1 MLISWL
7 WEIQRCDFG
16 LLWLQ
21 QYSTKFMYFTWK
33 MFSSYNSPKIT
44 QQTSSF
50 YCFKKKYLKKDPCQR
65 KVMYVQQTKF
75 IFFFGILEPFIHFSQ
90 ILTFINQTWSTIL
103 IRRVLYFCCL
113 CLSAC
118 LLVFLFCVYVC
129 VNKQTIQ
136 IKKNGI
142 FKRHSL

>member
-1 MLISWL
+1 MTLGCYDYSNTPPNFCI
-7 WEIQRCDFG
+7 
-16 LLWLQ
+16 LLGKCFHHITRPKSHSRQ
-21 QYSTKFMYFTWK
+21 VHFTVL
-33 MFSSYNSPKIT
+33 
-44 QQTSSF
+44 
-50 YCFKKKYLKKDPCQR
+50 KKKYLKKDPCQR

-136 IKKNGI
+136 IKKKWY
-142 FKRHSL
+142 F